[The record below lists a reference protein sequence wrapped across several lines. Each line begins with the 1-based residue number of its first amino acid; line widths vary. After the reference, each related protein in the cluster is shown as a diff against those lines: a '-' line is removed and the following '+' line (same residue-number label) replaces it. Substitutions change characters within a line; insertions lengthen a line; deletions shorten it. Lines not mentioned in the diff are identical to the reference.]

1 MQSEH
6 EAVST
11 PSALPVRDGAAR
23 ARRERADRVSAIYRS
38 VWLWHFWSG
47 LVITPVLIVVSVTG
61 ALYVFKAEI
70 EAWMKPEVYT
80 VQPAGERVGFEAFRE
95 AFDSRHP
102 DFELRFVNV
111 PDDAERAWEGI
122 ALRRPG
128 QGDPLTMMAYFDPWR
143 GELTGVHPRNEGF
156 FAVVLALHRNL
167 MGGLP
172 GRILVEA
179 ATCWCIV
186 SVLAGLYLWWPRKKE
201 KFWGVWLPR
210 FSGSLTRLLR
220 DWHTVPGM
228 YLSIVTLFVLL
239 SGLLF
244 TQIWGLAYQGINL
257 ATGGLPSFLLDPPK
271 SERPAGVAQAIDAD
285 RALALAREQFD
296 FTQAAYSVDLPSR
309 GGDGAYQFISDTET
323 ALIDHAVMFIDQY
336 SGRTL
341 LFQTEADMPWRTRF
355 TQLFYPVHVGS
366 IFGRTT
372 QVLAVLSCVLLVA
385 MALTGVWMWLRRR
398 KPGSFGAPPSPPAGS
413 APRWLV
419 RLTIG
424 LAVFLPTVGISLL
437 LIHFGDRLW
446 QRWRPARISR

>member
-6 EAVST
+6 EAVNT

-271 SERPAGVAQAIDAD
+271 SERPAGAAQAIDAD

-446 QRWRPARISR
+446 QRRRPARISR